1 MTLSAEL
8 VMMLACPRCKGP
20 LTLESREVPRAS
32 IDAREEEPLS
42 EDLCCARCEL
52 AYPIREGVP
61 ELLSS
66 EARPRVKSGR

>member
-8 VMMLACPRCKGP
+8 VMTLACPRCKGP

-32 IDAREEEPLS
+32 TNARGEAPLS